1 MFWRITCVMV
11 SVALVGSMARSEVID
26 RIAVTVAKQVISEGD
41 LILDLRVSAFLDQK
55 PVDLSGPEK
64 RKAADRIVDQLLILQ
79 EMTFSRI
86 KIDPTEDAANMLAQ
100 VKLQYGA
107 GYPDALRRYR
117 ITEAE
122 VADHLI
128 AGLRALRFTD
138 LRFRPEIDI
147 TEDELHDAYKKLTE
161 ESQKKGTANIATF
174 EASHDDLERLVAAQ
188 RLTQALDRWLGA
200 QRTQTEILY
209 REQVFK

>member
-1 MFWRITCVMV
+1 MFWRITFVMA
-11 SVALVGSMARSEVID
+11 SVALVGSHARAEVID

-41 LILDLRVSAFLDQK
+41 VILDLRVSAFLDQK
-55 PVDLSGPEK
+55 PVDLSGAEK
-64 RKAADRIVDQLLILQ
+64 RKAADRIVDQFLILQ
-79 EMTFSRI
+79 EMAFSRI
-86 KIDPTEDAANMLAQ
+86 KIDPADDAANMLAQ
-100 VKLQYGA
+100 VKLQYGT
-107 GYPDALRRYR
+107 GYQEALARYR

-147 TEDELHDAYKKLTE
+147 SEEELHDAYKKLTE
-161 ESQKKGTANIATF
+161 ESQKKGIANTPTF
-174 EASHDDLERLVAAQ
+174 EASHDDLAKLVAAE

>member
-1 MFWRITCVMV
+1 MFWRITFVMA
-11 SVALVGSMARSEVID
+11 SVALVGSQIRAEVID

-41 LILDLRVSAFLDQK
+41 VILDLRVSAFLDQK
-55 PVDLSGPEK
+55 PVDLSGAEK

-86 KIDPTEDAANMLAQ
+86 KIDPADDAANMLAQ
-100 VKLQYGA
+100 VKLQNGA
-107 GYPDALRRYR
+107 GYQAALARYR

-147 TEDELHDAYKKLTE
+147 SEEELHDAYKKLTE
-161 ESQKKGTANIATF
+161 ETQKKGVANTLTF
-174 EASHDDLERLVAAQ
+174 EASHDDLEKLVAAE